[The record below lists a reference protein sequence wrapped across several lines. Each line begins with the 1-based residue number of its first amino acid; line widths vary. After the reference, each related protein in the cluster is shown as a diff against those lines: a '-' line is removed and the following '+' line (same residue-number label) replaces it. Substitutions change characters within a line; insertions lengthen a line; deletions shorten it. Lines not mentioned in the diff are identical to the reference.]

1 MTQPQ
6 RRNPPHLQRVPPHD
20 LDAERQ
26 LLGAAL
32 LTLPAAR
39 AATTVNPDDY
49 YRPAHTH
56 IAEAIQQLVADNAQP
71 DAGLVA
77 ATLRQQGLLD
87 AIDGPA
93 YLTDLIANC
102 AGTTNADRLADII
115 RGHANKRRTLGLAA
129 EIIDA
134 VYAGADT
141 LGVIAQ
147 LHHTSQTTA
156 LAAHTTWEPVNLAR
170 ALAGEGNELHP
181 TILARTDGAHLLYP
195 GKVHSFVGEPESG
208 KSWLATLAATQVMNH
223 GGHVLCIDFEADDVT
238 QVTRLLELG
247 VHPDTIL
254 ERFHY
259 IRPDEPLHAAATLR
273 ITAALEAWPIELAI
287 VDGVAEALALNG
299 WDENKASDV
308 TNLYVR
314 LCRPLAA
321 RGAAVATIDHV
332 TKDKETQGRY
342 ARGNGAK
349 LAAIDGAVYKLEV
362 FKPFGRGLAGAAK
375 VIVNKDRHGHVRQ
388 VAAGG
393 KIIGEL
399 HLDGTGNLAISL
411 VPTETSDDGPFRPTG
426 YMERLCRAMEL
437 HAQPVTAREARSLTS
452 GRAQVIDTA
461 LARLVE
467 EGHVR
472 KIPGTGRTVLHEVI
486 KPYREGDPT

>member
-1 MTQPQ
+1 MLSWQ
-6 RRNPPHLQRVPPHD
+6 
-20 LDAERQ
+20 
-26 LLGAAL
+26 AACV
-32 LTLPAAR
+32 AADIS
-39 AATTVNPDDY
+39 PIDFY
-49 YRPAHTH
+49 KPAHGI
-56 IAEAIQQLVADNAQP
+56 IAEAIAELVADNAQP
-71 DAGLVA
+71 DPGIIA
-77 ATLRQQGLLD
+77 ALLRQQGQLD
-87 AIDGPA
+87 HIGGPS
-93 YLTDLIANC
+93 YLTDLL
-102 AGTTNADRLADII
+102 AGCSGTSNVTRHADLVRDLAA
-115 RGHANKRRTLGLAA
+115 RRRTLGLAA
-129 EIIDA
+129 EIIES
-134 VYAGADT
+134 VYSGTDT
-141 LGVIAQ
+141 TGLVAE
-147 LHHTSQTTA
+147 LHQASAAATTRDT
-156 LAAHTTWEPVNLAR
+156 TTWEPINLAR
-170 ALAGEGNELHP
+170 AIAGEGDTLEP
-181 TILARTDGAHLLYP
+181 TILARTDGARLLYP

-208 KSWLATLAATQVMNH
+208 KSWLATLAATQVMGH

-273 ITAALEAWPIELAI
+273 ITAALETWPIELAI

-342 ARGNGAK
+342 ARGSTAK

-393 KIIGEL
+393 KILGEL
-399 HLDGTGNLAISL
+399 HLDGTGDLALTLTPSA
-411 VPTETSDDGPFRPTG
+411 TQSDSEWRPTHLMEKASRAIEAHPGSTANAIASVVGGTKKYVLEAIRFLVADG
-426 YMERLCRAMEL
+426 YVTVEQGPRGASL
-437 HAQPVTAREARSLTS
+437 HTAIT
-452 GRAQVIDTA
+452 
-461 LARLVE
+461 
-467 EGHVR
+467 
-472 KIPGTGRTVLHEVI
+472 
-486 KPYREGDPT
+486 PYREAPEASDYTDRRYGNDA